1 MSGRRERSLGDGSC
15 QEPFEGPTGSLE
27 RPILG
32 LFTGPPVKALLEKLK
47 PLQRHD
53 IYSKLNELLF

>member
-1 MSGRRERSLGDGSC
+1 MGSC
-15 QEPFEGPTGSLE
+15 QELFEGPTGSLE

-32 LFTGPPVKALLEKLK
+32 LFTGLPVKALLEKLK
-47 PLQRHD
+47 PLQTHD

>member
-1 MSGRRERSLGDGSC
+1 MMGSG